1 MTRPLWKI
9 LGPARDAIHGGTGVW
24 PEPGE
29 WLEVK
34 GTIWPC
40 VRGLH
45 LCRQQD
51 LIRWVRVGAVV
62 WTVETTGP
70 VVNGDCNVV
79 VGRARLVEPVG
90 RITGRV
96 LRLTAADI
104 AESVAYL
111 HGRDPACMEAIRVAR
126 LCAHGLATAGEA
138 EAAQKAA
145 WDTRDAAQKAA
156 QKASWDAAW
165 DTREAAWAAAW
176 DAAWAAA
183 WDAARWDTREAAQK
197 AAWDAARAAAWDA
210 AWAAA
215 WAAAAGAARWDTR
228 EAAEEA
234 AREAARVGH
243 GGILLNNI
251 TRWGQQ

>member
-1 MTRPLWKI
+1 MGAAVTRTLWKI
-9 LGPARDAIHGGTGVW
+9 LGPAREAIHGGTGVW

-29 WLEVK
+29 WLEVE
-34 GTIWPC
+34 GLIQPC

-45 LCRQQD
+45 LCRDQD
-51 LIRWVRVGAVV
+51 LLRWVRVGAVV

-70 VVNGDCNVV
+70 VVDDDCKVV

-90 RITGRV
+90 RITERV

-104 AESVAYL
+104 AESVAHL
-111 HGRDPACMEAIRVAR
+111 HGRDPGCMGAIRVAR

-138 EAAQKAA
+138 EAARSAA
-145 WDTRDAAQKAA
+145 WDAARGGAWDAAWAA
-156 QKASWDAAW
+156 AWAAAW
-165 DTREAAWAAAW
+165 DTREAAQKAAW

-183 WDAARWDTREAAQK
+183 WDAARSAAWDTREA
-197 AAWDAARAAAWDA
+197 
-210 AWAAA
+210 
-215 WAAAAGAARWDTR
+215 T
-228 EAAEEA
+228 EEA

-251 TRWGQQ
+251 TRWGQK

>member
-9 LGPARDAIHGGTGVW
+9 LGPAREAIHGGTGVW

-45 LCRQQD
+45 LCRDQD

-62 WTVETTGP
+62 WTVEATSP
-70 VVNGDCNVV
+70 VVDDDCKVV

-90 RITGRV
+90 SITERV

-104 AESVAYL
+104 AESVAHL
-111 HGRDPACMEAIRVAR
+111 HGHDPACMGAIRVAR
-126 LCAHGLATAGEA
+126 LHAHGLATAGEA
-138 EAAQKAA
+138 EAARSAA
-145 WDTRDAAQKAA
+145 WEAAEEASRDAARAA
-156 QKASWDAAW
+156 AEEGSREAA
-165 DTREAAWAAAW
+165 RESARKAAWAAV
-176 DAAWAAA
+176 DAAALGS
-183 WDAARWDTREAAQK
+183 ARK
-197 AAWDAARAAAWDA
+197 AAWNAAWDA

-215 WAAAAGAARWDTR
+215 WAAGWSAARWWDTR
-228 EAAEEA
+228 EAARDA
-234 AREAARVGH
+234 AWAGH
-243 GGILLNNI
+243 GVILLDNI

>member
-62 WTVETTGP
+62 WTVEATSP
-70 VVNGDCNVV
+70 VVDDDCKVV
-79 VGRARLVEPVG
+79 ARRARLVEPVG
-90 RITGRV
+90 WITERV

-104 AESVAYL
+104 AESVAHL
-111 HGRDPACMEAIRVAR
+111 HGHDPACMGAIRVAR
-126 LCAHGLATAGEA
+126 LHAHGLATAGEA
-138 EAAQKAA
+138 EAA
-145 WDTRDAAQKAA
+145 R
-156 QKASWDAAW
+156 S
-165 DTREAAWAAAW
+165 AAW
-176 DAAWAAA
+176 DAAE
-183 WDAARWDTREAAQK
+183 EASR
-197 AAWDAARAAAWDA
+197 DAARAAAEEGSREAARESARKAAWAAVDAAALGSARKAAWNAAWDA

-215 WAAAAGAARWDTR
+215 WAAGWSAARWCDTR
-228 EAAEEA
+228 EAARDA
-234 AREAARVGH
+234 AWAGH
-243 GGILLNNI
+243 GVILLDNI

>member
-1 MTRPLWKI
+1 MGAAVTRPLWKI

-70 VVNGDCNVV
+70 VVVDDGIKAV

-90 RITGRV
+90 SITERV

-104 AESVAYL
+104 AESVAHL
-111 HGRDPACMEAIRVAR
+111 HGRDPVCMGAIRVAR
-126 LCAHGLATAGEA
+126 LYAHGLATAGEA
-138 EAAQKAA
+138 EAA
-145 WDTRDAAQKAA
+145 R
-156 QKASWDAAW
+156 S
-165 DTREAAWAAAW
+165 
-176 DAAWAAA
+176 
-183 WDAARWDTREAAQK
+183 
-197 AAWDAARAAAWDA
+197 AAWDAARATAEEALRESAREAAEEASRDA
-210 AWAAA
+210 ARAAAAAATWAAA
-215 WAAAAGAARWDTR
+215 WAAARWDTR

-234 AREAARVGH
+234 AWDVAWNAGWAAAWAAARWDTREAAWDAAREAAWAGH
-243 GGILLNNI
+243 GGILLNDI
-251 TRWGQQ
+251 TRWGQK

>member
-1 MTRPLWKI
+1 MGAAVTRPLWKI
-9 LGPARDAIHGGTGVW
+9 LGPARDAILGGTGVW

-62 WTVETTGP
+62 WTVEATSP
-70 VVNGDCNVV
+70 VVDDDCKVV

-90 RITGRV
+90 SITERV

-104 AESVAYL
+104 AESVAHL
-111 HGRDPACMEAIRVAR
+111 HGHDPACMGAIRVAR
-126 LCAHGLATAGEA
+126 LHAHGLATAGEA
-138 EAAQKAA
+138 EAARSAA
-145 WDTRDAAQKAA
+145 WDAARSAAREAAQKAA
-156 QKASWDAAW
+156 RAAGWSAARWDTQKAAW
-165 DTREAAWAAAW
+165 TAAW
-176 DAAWAAA
+176 DAAWAAG
-183 WDAARWDTREAAQK
+183 WSAARWDTWEAAQK
-197 AAWDAARAAAWDA
+197 AAWAAARSA
-210 AWAAA
+210 AWAAG
-215 WAAAAGAARWDTR
+215 WSAARWWDTR
-228 EAAEEA
+228 EAARDA
-234 AREAARVGH
+234 AWAGH
-243 GGILLNNI
+243 GVILLDNI

>member
-1 MTRPLWKI
+1 MGAAVTRPLWKI

-45 LCRQQD
+45 LCRDQD

-62 WTVETTGP
+62 WTVEATSP
-70 VVNGDCNVV
+70 VVDDDCKVV

-90 RITGRV
+90 SITERV

-104 AESVAYL
+104 AESVAHL
-111 HGRDPACMEAIRVAR
+111 HGHDPACMGAIRVAR
-126 LCAHGLATAGEA
+126 LHAHGLATAGEA
-138 EAAQKAA
+138 EAA
-145 WDTRDAAQKAA
+145 R
-156 QKASWDAAW
+156 S
-165 DTREAAWAAAW
+165 AAW
-176 DAAWAAA
+176 DAAE
-183 WDAARWDTREAAQK
+183 EASR
-197 AAWDAARAAAWDA
+197 DAARAAAEEGSREAARESARKAAWAAVDAAALGSARKAAWNAAWDA

-215 WAAAAGAARWDTR
+215 WAAGWSAARWWDTR
-228 EAAEEA
+228 EAARDA
-234 AREAARVGH
+234 AWAGH
-243 GGILLNNI
+243 GVILLDNI